1 VFSYL
6 FKKVALVENRSNPVR
21 NVCGFL
27 LESQGSINF
36 KLVDPF
42 FARLA
47 EHLCS
52 SPIPRISA
60 HMIQIFSPKIS

>member
-1 VFSYL
+1 VSSYL
-6 FKKVALVENRSNPVR
+6 FKKVALVENRSNSVR
-21 NVCGFL
+21 NICGFL

-47 EHLCS
+47 EHICS
-52 SPIPRISA
+52 SLIPRISA
-60 HMIQIFSPKIS
+60 HMTQTFSQKIS